1 MNRIGY
7 NDIIKAFRDFCDK
20 HYQVAQFVD
29 LQEAD
34 FQSVENKYPSV
45 ICTPIP
51 STFGAGQLTLQFAV
65 IFADILIADN
75 SNARDVYNDTLETA
89 KDFVAYFTNN
99 PELDWTLA
107 DDLPIEPFFEKFDDT
122 LAGWILTASVTLPYS
137 HGVCDIPMK
146 TTI

>member
-1 MNRIGY
+1 M
-7 NDIIKAFRDFCDK
+7 
-20 HYQVAQFVD
+20 
-29 LQEAD
+29 
-34 FQSVENKYPSV
+34 
-45 ICTPIP
+45 
-51 STFGAGQLTLQFAV
+51 QFAV

-99 PELDWTLA
+99 PDLDWTLA